1 MTPIVSIWEA
11 FLSQWFGQSL
21 HSKYRFLQSFD
32 SKYHAAGSIRCC
44 HSLLRYFI
52 TAPWPQLAMV
62 FAHRALQAWHPLL
75 TEQCLHVPVLYWLQ
89 LGATFNIPP
98 SPPLEMN
105 HRCQFPVQSDF
116 QRHARELLLKLGNW
130 KASQFLL
137 HQDFIISF
145 EVNFQIHQTHLCS
158 NGSMK
163 MHVKIKNKSFLW
175 LSPVLYCP
183 CPCLP
188 ALHLLTERSS
198 LSMHKQMA
206 RRRTRFLGKNGS
218 EIFKVLFLFSI
229 LAIHPS
235 EAEVTLIKGFW
246 VLWTFFCIFYDEHI
260 LHVCVLSCFS
270 HA

>member
-11 FLSQWFGQSL
+11 LLSQWFGQPL
-21 HSKYRFLQSFD
+21 DSKHRFLQSSD
-32 SKYHAAGSIRCC
+32 SKYHAAGSFRSC
-44 HSLLRYFI
+44 HSLLGYFI

-75 TEQCLHVPVLYWLQ
+75 TDQFLPVPMIYWLQ
-89 LGATFNIPP
+89 LGATFNIP
-98 SPPLEMN
+98 SLTPLEMN

-145 EVNFQIHQTHLCS
+145 EVNFQIHQTHLSS

-163 MHVKIKNKSFLW
+163 MHVKIKKKSFFW
-175 LSPVLYCP
+175 LSPVLYRP

-198 LSMHKQMA
+198 LSMHQQMA
-206 RRRTRFLGKNGS
+206 KQRTRFLWKNCS
-218 EIFKVLFLFSI
+218 EIFKVLF
-229 LAIHPS
+229 
-235 EAEVTLIKGFW
+235 
-246 VLWTFFCIFYDEHI
+246 FFQF
-260 LHVCVLSCFS
+260 
-270 HA
+270 

>member
-1 MTPIVSIWEA
+1 MLPLPAQIFHNSTMTTISHG
-11 FLSQWFGQSL
+11 LCT
-21 HSKYRFLQSFD
+21 QSFA
-32 SKYHAAGSIRCC
+32 SLAPTANRAVSPCPCALLAPAGC
-44 HSLLRYFI
+44 H
-52 TAPWPQLAMV
+52 
-62 FAHRALQAWHPLL
+62 LQH
-75 TEQCLHVPVLYWLQ
+75 
-89 LGATFNIPP
+89 
-98 SPPLEMN
+98 PPLTPLETN
-105 HRCQFPVQSDF
+105 HRCPFPVQSDF
-116 QRHARELLLKLGNW
+116 RRHAGELLLKLGNW

-235 EAEVTLIKGFW
+235 EAEVTLIKGF
-246 VLWTFFCIFYDEHI
+246 
-260 LHVCVLSCFS
+260 
-270 HA
+270 